1 MTRKYLEQA
10 KIKAFGA
17 YANRAVGPFSPGM
30 NVVFG
35 ENEAG
40 KTTLSQ
46 FIGGVLFGWEDAR
59 GRRNTYKPENAE
71 RSGSLVFVNEQA
83 GDVSEVERVRNA
95 DGIKGDVSVVSDID
109 RETYATMFSLNSD
122 ELRRLRNTTD
132 VTAKLLTAGSGT
144 EASPAHALVALQ
156 ESLAT
161 YTSKAAAAE
170 HSLTNISAEQD
181 EIRAQIA
188 ELSERTERLKRENL
202 EFAELEPQR
211 SSLLAKLAK
220 VNRSIESMKA
230 SRVELEK
237 LLSDIETLEAQIAD
251 YANQEEDMRREH
263 RATLR
268 EHPAELSGISVTKEN
283 RLRDRIDALATE
295 EAKREHAVDLARDN
309 FATSK
314 AAFEALREAGD
325 ADVDASRKRRQ
336 QSVQLFLSIALPI
349 VFMVAGVPL
358 FIHGR
363 EVSSLSFTAMGFGLV
378 AVAVIMA
385 FAAIVLL
392 IRPNKDDDPK
402 RARLEDAQWV
412 MLQDRKKLEGT
423 LAEQKDLAA
432 RVEAELAEMGLAAA
446 EGSVRRARALLD
458 EAKEIR
464 SASLMYQQRKQAT
477 VSRRTSDE
485 AALAGSVAR
494 RDELF
499 DAVSLPENTLTALD
513 AAIDARVRQR
523 EGLME
528 TSEQLN
534 RRYGELK
541 EKLDQA
547 RGDRDFDDLKLRYQ
561 ELQTRRDRSSTE
573 LAELLLARRMLET
586 AISAW
591 ESKSQPEVYRK
602 ASELLSLMTD
612 GKWVKVE
619 MTGEGRLRVTD
630 SLHAHRE
637 PVHLSLGTCQ
647 QLYLALRIALLLTAD
662 NVGSAIPIVA
672 DDILVNFD
680 AQRRRGAAR
689 ALVELSK
696 KRQVILLTCHEEIVE
711 TVREADS
718 ELTVVHL

>member
-251 YANQEEDMRREH
+251 YADQEEDMRREH

-268 EHPAELSGISVTKEN
+268 EHPAELSGITVTQEN

-392 IRPNKDDDPK
+392 VRPNKDDDPK

-630 SLHAHRE
+630 SLHAHCE

>member
-251 YANQEEDMRREH
+251 YADQEEDMRREH

-268 EHPAELSGISVTKEN
+268 EHPAELSGITVTQEN

-392 IRPNKDDDPK
+392 VRPNKADDPK

>member
-251 YANQEEDMRREH
+251 YADQEEDMRREH

-268 EHPAELSGISVTKEN
+268 EHPAELSGITVTQEN

-309 FATSK
+309 FTTSK

-392 IRPNKDDDPK
+392 VRPNKDDDPK

>member
-17 YANRAVGPFSPGM
+17 YANRAVGPFSSGM

-268 EHPAELSGISVTKEN
+268 EHPAELSGISVTQEN

-336 QSVQLFLSIALPI
+336 QSVQLFLSIVLPI

>member
-1 MTRKYLEQA
+1 MARKYLEQA
-10 KIKAFGA
+10 KMKAFGA
-17 YANRAVGPFSPGM
+17 YANRAVGPFGPGM

-71 RSGSLVFVNEQA
+71 RSGSLVFVNEQT
-83 GDVSEVERVRNA
+83 GDASEVERVRNA

-109 RETYATMFSLNSD
+109 RETYSTMFSLNSD

-144 EASPAHALVALQ
+144 EASPAHALRTLK
-156 ESLAT
+156 ERLDT

-170 HSLTNISAEQD
+170 HSLANIDAEQD
-181 EIRAQIA
+181 AIRAQIA
-188 ELSERTERLKRENL
+188 ELSERTERLKRENQ
-202 EFAELEPQR
+202 EFAELKPQR
-211 SSLLAKLAK
+211 NSLLARIAKL
-220 VNRSIESMKA
+220 NRSIESMKA
-230 SRVELEK
+230 ARAELGK
-237 LLSDIETLEAQIAD
+237 LLVDIEALEVQIAD
-251 YANQEEDMRREH
+251 YNDQEEGMRRDH
-263 RATLR
+263 RAALR
-268 EHPAELSGISVTKEN
+268 EHPAELSGITATQEN

-314 AAFEALREAGD
+314 AAFEALQEAGN
-325 ADVDASRKRRQ
+325 ADVDASRQRRQ

-349 VFMVAGVPL
+349 IFMVAGIPL
-358 FIHGR
+358 FMHGR
-363 EVSSLSFTAMGFGLV
+363 EASSLSFTAMGFGLI

-392 IRPNKDDDPK
+392 VRPNKTNDPK

-423 LAEQKDLAA
+423 LAEQKELAE
-432 RVEAELAEMGLAAA
+432 RVEAELAEMGLPSA

-464 SASLMYQQRKQAT
+464 NASQLYQQRKQAT

-485 AALAGSVAR
+485 GALAESVAR

-499 DAVSLPENTLTALD
+499 GSVTLPENTLAALD
-513 AAIDARVRQR
+513 AAIDAHDRQR
-523 EGLME
+523 EGLLE

-547 RGDRDFDDLKLRYQ
+547 RGDHGFDDLKLRYQ
-561 ELQTRRDRSSTE
+561 ELQTRRDRSSME

-602 ASELLSLMTD
+602 ASDLLSLMTD
-612 GKWVKVE
+612 GKWVKIE
-619 MTGEGRLRVTD
+619 MTGEGRLRVTN
-630 SLHAHRE
+630 SLHVHRE

-662 NVGSAIPIVA
+662 NVGCAIPIVA

-680 AQRRRGAAR
+680 AQRRCGAAR

-711 TVREADS
+711 TVRGADS

>member
-251 YANQEEDMRREH
+251 YADQEEDMRREH

-268 EHPAELSGISVTKEN
+268 EHPAELSGITVTQEN

-295 EAKREHAVDLARDN
+295 EAKREHAVELARDN

-392 IRPNKDDDPK
+392 VRPNKDDDPK

>member
-1 MTRKYLEQA
+1 MARKYLEQA

-109 RETYATMFSLNSD
+109 RETYTTMFSLNSD

-181 EIRAQIA
+181 EIRTQIA

-251 YANQEEDMRREH
+251 YADQEEDMRREH

-268 EHPAELSGISVTKEN
+268 EHPAELSGITVTQEN

-392 IRPNKDDDPK
+392 VRPNKADDPK

-485 AALAGSVAR
+485 ATLAGLVAR

-499 DAVSLPENTLTALD
+499 GSVSLPENTLAALD

>member
-268 EHPAELSGISVTKEN
+268 EHPAELSGISVTQEN

-392 IRPNKDDDPK
+392 VRPNKDDDPK

>member
-268 EHPAELSGISVTKEN
+268 EHPAELSGISVTQEN

-336 QSVQLFLSIALPI
+336 QSVQLFLSIVLPI

-423 LAEQKDLAA
+423 LAEQKDLAP

>member
-268 EHPAELSGISVTKEN
+268 EHPAELSGISVTQEN

-336 QSVQLFLSIALPI
+336 QSVQLFLSIVLPI

-485 AALAGSVAR
+485 AALAGSLAR

>member
-268 EHPAELSGISVTKEN
+268 EHPAELSGISVTQEN

-336 QSVQLFLSIALPI
+336 QSVQLFLSIVLPI

>member
-1 MTRKYLEQA
+1 MARKYLEQA

-83 GDVSEVERVRNA
+83 GDVSEVERVRNV

-251 YANQEEDMRREH
+251 YADQEEDMRREH

-268 EHPAELSGISVTKEN
+268 EHPAELSGITVTQEN

-336 QSVQLFLSIALPI
+336 QSVQLFLSIALPV

-392 IRPNKDDDPK
+392 VRPNKADDPK

-485 AALAGSVAR
+485 ATLAGLVAR

-499 DAVSLPENTLTALD
+499 GSVSLPENTLAALD

>member
-251 YANQEEDMRREH
+251 YADQEEDMRREH

-268 EHPAELSGISVTKEN
+268 EHPAELSGITVTQEN

-309 FATSK
+309 FTTSK

-392 IRPNKDDDPK
+392 VRPNKADDPK

-680 AQRRRGAAR
+680 TQRRRGAAR

>member
-268 EHPAELSGISVTKEN
+268 EHPAELSGISVTQEN

-336 QSVQLFLSIALPI
+336 QSVQLFLSIVLPI

-423 LAEQKDLAA
+423 LAEQKDLAP

-485 AALAGSVAR
+485 AALAGSLAR

>member
-1 MTRKYLEQA
+1 MARKYLEQA
-10 KIKAFGA
+10 KMKAFGA
-17 YANRAVGPFSPGM
+17 YANRAVGPFGPGM

-71 RSGSLVFVNEQA
+71 RSGSLVFVNEQT
-83 GDVSEVERVRNA
+83 GDASEVERVRNA

-109 RETYATMFSLNSD
+109 RETYNTMFSLNSD

-144 EASPAHALVALQ
+144 EASPAHALRTLK
-156 ESLAT
+156 ERLDT

-170 HSLTNISAEQD
+170 HSLANIDAEQD
-181 EIRAQIA
+181 AIRAQIA
-188 ELSERTERLKRENL
+188 ELSERTERLKRENQ
-202 EFAELEPQR
+202 EFAELKPQR
-211 SSLLAKLAK
+211 NSLLARIAKL
-220 VNRSIESMKA
+220 NRSIESMKA
-230 SRVELEK
+230 ARAELGK
-237 LLSDIETLEAQIAD
+237 LLVDIEALEVQIAD
-251 YANQEEDMRREH
+251 YNDQEEGMRRDH
-263 RATLR
+263 RAALR
-268 EHPAELSGISVTKEN
+268 EHPAELSGITATQEN

-314 AAFEALREAGD
+314 AAFEALQEAGN
-325 ADVDASRKRRQ
+325 ADVDASRQRRQ

-349 VFMVAGVPL
+349 IFMVAGIPL
-358 FIHGR
+358 FMHGR
-363 EVSSLSFTAMGFGLV
+363 EASSLSFTAMGFGLI

-392 IRPNKDDDPK
+392 VRPNKTNDPK

-423 LAEQKDLAA
+423 LAEQKELAE
-432 RVEAELAEMGLAAA
+432 RVEAELAEMGLPSA

-464 SASLMYQQRKQAT
+464 NASQLYQQRKQAT

-485 AALAGSVAR
+485 GALAESVAR

-499 DAVSLPENTLTALD
+499 GSVTLPENTLAALD
-513 AAIDARVRQR
+513 AAIDAHDRQR
-523 EGLME
+523 EGLLE

-547 RGDRDFDDLKLRYQ
+547 RGDHGFDDLKLRYQ
-561 ELQTRRDRSSTE
+561 ELQTRRDRSSME

-602 ASELLSLMTD
+602 ASDLLSLMTD
-612 GKWVKVE
+612 GKWVKIE
-619 MTGEGRLRVTD
+619 MTGEGRLRVTN
-630 SLHAHRE
+630 SLHVHRE

-662 NVGSAIPIVA
+662 NVGCAIPIVA

-680 AQRRRGAAR
+680 AQRRCGAAR

-711 TVREADS
+711 TVRGADS

>member
-268 EHPAELSGISVTKEN
+268 EHPAELSGISVTQEN

-325 ADVDASRKRRQ
+325 ADVDASCKRRQ
-336 QSVQLFLSIALPI
+336 QSVQLFLSIVLPI

>member
-1 MTRKYLEQA
+1 MARKYLEQA

-251 YANQEEDMRREH
+251 YADQEEDMRREH

-268 EHPAELSGISVTKEN
+268 EHPAELSGITVTQEN

-392 IRPNKDDDPK
+392 VRPNKADDPK

-485 AALAGSVAR
+485 ATLAGLVAR

-499 DAVSLPENTLTALD
+499 GSVSLPENTLAALD

>member
-95 DGIKGDVSVVSDID
+95 DGVKGDVSVVSDID

-251 YANQEEDMRREH
+251 YADQEEDMRREH

-268 EHPAELSGISVTKEN
+268 EHPAELSGITVTQEN

-392 IRPNKDDDPK
+392 VRPNKDDDPK

>member
-268 EHPAELSGISVTKEN
+268 EHPAELSGISVTQEN

-392 IRPNKDDDPK
+392 VRPNKDDDPK

-423 LAEQKDLAA
+423 LAEQKDLAP

>member
-251 YANQEEDMRREH
+251 YADQEEDMRREH

-268 EHPAELSGISVTKEN
+268 EHPAELSGITVTQEN

-392 IRPNKDDDPK
+392 VRPNKDDDPK

>member
-392 IRPNKDDDPK
+392 VRPNKDDDPK

>member
-1 MTRKYLEQA
+1 MARKYLEQA
-10 KIKAFGA
+10 KMKAFGA
-17 YANRAVGPFSPGM
+17 YANRAVGPFGPGM

-71 RSGSLVFVNEQA
+71 RSGSLVFVNEQT
-83 GDVSEVERVRNA
+83 GDASEVERVRNA

-109 RETYATMFSLNSD
+109 RETYSTMFSLNSD

-144 EASPAHALVALQ
+144 EASPAHALRTLK
-156 ESLAT
+156 ERLDT

-170 HSLTNISAEQD
+170 HSLANIDAEQD
-181 EIRAQIA
+181 AIRAQIA
-188 ELSERTERLKRENL
+188 ELSERTERLKRENQ
-202 EFAELEPQR
+202 EFAELKPQR
-211 SSLLAKLAK
+211 NSLLARIAKL
-220 VNRSIESMKA
+220 NRSIESMKA
-230 SRVELEK
+230 ARAELGK
-237 LLSDIETLEAQIAD
+237 LLVDIEALEVQIAD
-251 YANQEEDMRREH
+251 YNDQEEGMRRDH
-263 RATLR
+263 RAALR
-268 EHPAELSGISVTKEN
+268 EHPAELSGITATQEN

-314 AAFEALREAGD
+314 AAFEALQEAGN
-325 ADVDASRKRRQ
+325 ADVDASRQRRQ

-349 VFMVAGVPL
+349 IFMVAGIPL
-358 FIHGR
+358 FMHGR
-363 EVSSLSFTAMGFGLV
+363 EVSSLSFTAMGFGLI

-392 IRPNKDDDPK
+392 VRPNKTNDPK

-423 LAEQKDLAA
+423 LAEQKELAE
-432 RVEAELAEMGLAAA
+432 RVEAELAEMGLPSA

-464 SASLMYQQRKQAT
+464 NASQLYQQRKQAT

-485 AALAGSVAR
+485 GALAESVAR

-499 DAVSLPENTLTALD
+499 GSVTLPENTLAALD
-513 AAIDARVRQR
+513 AAIDARDRQR
-523 EGLME
+523 EGLLE

-547 RGDRDFDDLKLRYQ
+547 RGDHGFDDLKLRYQ
-561 ELQTRRDRSSTE
+561 ELQTRRDRSSME

-602 ASELLSLMTD
+602 ASDLLSLMTD
-612 GKWVKVE
+612 GKWVKIE
-619 MTGEGRLRVTD
+619 MTGEGRLRVTN
-630 SLHAHRE
+630 SLHVHRE

-662 NVGSAIPIVA
+662 NVGCAIPIVA

-680 AQRRRGAAR
+680 AQRRCGAAR

-711 TVREADS
+711 TVRGADS

>member
-268 EHPAELSGISVTKEN
+268 EHPAELSGITVTQEN

-309 FATSK
+309 FTTSK

-392 IRPNKDDDPK
+392 VRPNKDDDPK